1 MAVFGIELKGKNPL
15 VGLAFGLAVG
25 GALFLLANWQWVEP
39 RQKEIARQRT
49 KLQELNRKIQEGR
62 AAEQKLP
69 QFRDEVRRLELEL
82 EKLLRIL
89 PARRRT
95 PDLIRRVRALAEQG
109 DFDLQVFDPGTE
121 VQKDFYSEWPI
132 NVRLAGNYHNLA
144 LFFDRISRFPRVLN
158 IEELR
163 IQGRRRQSD
172 ARTIDASFVA
182 KTFVYKEPE
191 QPEGEAAPAQSQKPA
206 PRGKAPAKKKA
217 GPEDL

>member
-15 VGLAFGLAVG
+15 VGAAFGLAL
-25 GALFLLANWQWVEP
+25 GAAVLLLANWQWVEP
-39 RQKEIARQRT
+39 RKKDIAKKRT
-49 KLQELNRKIQEGR
+49 ELQDLNRKVQEGR

-82 EKLLRIL
+82 EKNLRIL

-95 PDLIRRVRALAEQG
+95 PELIRRVRALAEQG

-121 VQKDFYSEWPI
+121 VSKDFYSEWPI

-144 LFFDRISRFPRVLN
+144 LFFDRISRLPRLLN
-158 IEELR
+158 IEELQ
-163 IQGRRRQSD
+163 IQSRRRQTD

-191 QPEGEAAPAQSQKPA
+191 EGTEAAEAEPAKPA
-206 PRGKAPAKKKA
+206 RRGKAPAKKKA
-217 GPEDL
+217 GAEDL